1 MTMARQADFRKNVSS
16 FLQTALHELHQ
27 AAMYAQGVAHTDV
40 QQLIRATE
48 KLRDR
53 LSKEMSED
61 DVQDRETAKKRTA
74 DMKARQEA
82 AQVNRLKSK
91 NK

>member
-1 MTMARQADFRKNVSS
+1 MAKQADFRNNVMA

-40 QQLIRATE
+40 QQLIRTTE
-48 KLRDR
+48 KLKDR
-53 LSKEMSED
+53 LSKEMAD
-61 DVQDRETAKKRTA
+61 DQIQDRETAKKRA
-74 DMKARQEA
+74 AEMRARQEA
-82 AQVNRLKSK
+82 AQTNRLKSK